1 MGGSRSCQ
9 RQTCTASRTDSGLA
23 VLAFALRLVPRCRA
37 NLAPQAVCLLFKSRR
52 VRSIPKASN
61 PQPWMAVPN
70 PSHWQAQSRPS
81 VSIGATSAQ
90 PQIVI
95 RASSHPKPSAF
106 HSHVSTCQPTIGAS
120 FQPTALNRPR
130 TPRANF
136 TLAHKS
142 VLVKFSFSRTQ
153 RRALNRAARA
163 SSHAVRFTSERRKW
177 FLPCSGCSALVPR
190 RRAASHRKGF
200 VYFLSQAL
208 PRPLRSKASNPSA
221 ASDIPTAPRCRPYPT
236 AQPSAIWS
244 AMFTAHSPTP
254 CPNAKPSHYATAS
267 ALVGVPMFRSP
278 QPTSTSPPS
287 HPTAQTTLNAQP
299 SPVWFL
305 SAHANAPSPAR
316 HLPSPA
322 PNRPPVG
329 RALGCLPRLRL
340 KWRASHISCFR
351 LARAPYNFL

>member
-1 MGGSRSCQ
+1 MQGEPR
-9 RQTCTASRTDSGLA
+9 TASS
-23 VLAFALRLVPRCRA
+23 FS
-37 NLAPQAVCLLFKSRR
+37 LFKSCR

-70 PSHWQAQSRPS
+70 PSHWQAQSCPS

-90 PQIVI
+90 PQIAI
-95 RASSHPKPSAF
+95 RASFHPKPSAL

-136 TLAHKS
+136 TLARKS

-163 SSHAVRFTSERRKW
+163 SSHAVRFTSDRRKW

-200 VYFLSQAL
+200 AYFLSQAL

-221 ASDIPTAPRCRPYPT
+221 ATDFPTAHV
-236 AQPSAIWS
+236 ADHIQP
-244 AMFTAHSPTP
+244 HSPTQYGRQCSQP
-254 CPNAKPSHYATAS
+254 TVRHRAPNAKPSHYATSS
-267 ALVGVPMFRSP
+267 ALVVVPMAVNPTHSP
-278 QPTSTSPPS
+278 S
-287 HPTAQTTLNAQP
+287 
-299 SPVWFL
+299 
-305 SAHANAPSPAR
+305 
-316 HLPSPA
+316 
-322 PNRPPVG
+322 
-329 RALGCLPRLRL
+329 
-340 KWRASHISCFR
+340 R
-351 LARAPYNFL
+351 LAHSTRPALLAICPRQPPTTHP

>member
-1 MGGSRSCQ
+1 
-9 RQTCTASRTDSGLA
+9 
-23 VLAFALRLVPRCRA
+23 
-37 NLAPQAVCLLFKSRR
+37 
-52 VRSIPKASN
+52 
-61 PQPWMAVPN
+61 MAVPN

-90 PQIVI
+90 PQIAI

-142 VLVKFSFSRTQ
+142 VLVKFSFSPTQ

-200 VYFLSQAL
+200 VYFLFQAL

-221 ASDIPTAPRCRPYPT
+221 STDFPTAPRCRPYPT

-254 CPNAKPSHYATAS
+254 CLNAKPSRYATAS

-278 QPTSTSPPS
+278 QPTSTLPPS
-287 HPTAQTTLNAQP
+287 HPAAQVSPRQRAQP
-299 SPVWFL
+299 CSPFALASPQPPTRWARARL
-305 SAHANAPSPAR
+305 SASLAPVMACFAQNLFSA
-316 HLPSPA
+316 
-322 PNRPPVG
+322 G
-329 RALGCLPRLRL
+329 
-340 KWRASHISCFR
+340 SC
-351 LARAPYNFL
+351 NV

>member
-1 MGGSRSCQ
+1 
-9 RQTCTASRTDSGLA
+9 
-23 VLAFALRLVPRCRA
+23 
-37 NLAPQAVCLLFKSRR
+37 
-52 VRSIPKASN
+52 
-61 PQPWMAVPN
+61 MAVPN

-90 PQIVI
+90 PQIAI
-95 RASSHPKPSAF
+95 RASSYPKPSAF
-106 HSHVSTCQPTIGAS
+106 HSHVSTCQPSIGAS
-120 FQPTALNRPR
+120 LQPTALNRPR

-208 PRPLRSKASNPSA
+208 PCPLRSKASNPSA
-221 ASDIPTAPRCRPYPT
+221 ASDFPTAHVADHIQPHSQAQYGRQCSQPT
-236 AQPSAIWS
+236 VRHRA
-244 AMFTAHSPTP
+244 PTP
-254 CPNAKPSHYATAS
+254 S
-267 ALVGVPMFRSP
+267 LL
-278 QPTSTSPPS
+278 
-287 HPTAQTTLNAQP
+287 TTLPRQR
-299 SPVWFL
+299 L
-305 SAHANAPSPAR
+305 SAFRCSAHLNPQALRRPRTQPHKSTYANAPSPAR

-322 PNRPPVG
+322 PNHPPVG
-329 RALGCLPRLRL
+329 RALGSLPRLRL

-351 LARAPYNFL
+351 LARAQASFLYDGLMMA

>member
-1 MGGSRSCQ
+1 
-9 RQTCTASRTDSGLA
+9 
-23 VLAFALRLVPRCRA
+23 
-37 NLAPQAVCLLFKSRR
+37 
-52 VRSIPKASN
+52 
-61 PQPWMAVPN
+61 MAVPN

-90 PQIVI
+90 PQIAI
-95 RASSHPKPSAF
+95 RASSYPKPSAF

-163 SSHAVRFTSERRKW
+163 SSHAVPFTSERRQW
-177 FLPCSGCSALVPR
+177 FLPCSVHSLLVPR
-190 RRAASHRKGF
+190 RRVHLAPQRVCLFSFPSPAASASLEGFQPKRGDGHSHR
-200 VYFLSQAL
+200 
-208 PRPLRSKASNPSA
+208 
-221 ASDIPTAPRCRPYPT
+221 PRCRPYPT
-236 AQPSAIWS
+236 ALPSAIWS

-254 CPNAKPSHYATAS
+254 CRYAKPSHYATAS

-287 HPTAQTTLNAQP
+287 HPTAQVNPRQRAQP
-299 SPVWFL
+299 CSPFSLASPQPPTRRARARL
-305 SAHANAPSPAR
+305 SASLSPE
-316 HLPSPA
+316 
-322 PNRPPVG
+322 
-329 RALGCLPRLRL
+329 
-340 KWRASHISCFR
+340 
-351 LARAPYNFL
+351 